1 MGSPLTNTAGAS
13 AALANADRVTGG
25 GLPPATRASALGAQR
40 DIAHDRA
47 LYDMGARGQLADVAG
62 GSATTYYG
70 SIVPENPQQGQVTE
84 ARFTHMLAEE
94 FSRRTFGYGGGDGP
108 DPEFVEVSR
117 GMLERFFQIIIPPG
131 ARMERVLRAALGRPA
146 ELNQYVAVGDFIDGL
161 MEMLNPFIDNLDE
174 ITRLAEDLEG
184 LDKAR
189 SADEQEAA
197 AAKLFGA
204 AGVPTPEQHLQRQ
217 MQMMM
222 AAGGPPGGPGLLW
235 FPTTGGEAKKYKFF
249 EFVQKVGNQVHT
261 LMQAHYWLAHP
272 NDILMF
278 EDFIVAGPA
287 LLATIWQAGT
297 WAAPYRW
304 IPELRAALM
313 TAARPGQD
321 TGSTKRP
328 DIFNLSRRHLYEI
341 KTVAQAEMG
350 VAQVAGYYARLA
362 PVMPDLHLAG
372 FGFGDW
378 KPFPVYYAG
387 GMTVVVASMFA
398 PGVITYQ
405 RIGSRVPVTNPLRV
419 WAQEKKQYYQR
430 QEARARV
437 GTAIALVT
445 VGFMGVLVL
454 AAGIA
459 VAAAAAGALVGGGAV
474 AGGGAVVGG
483 SAAAKWGLGTL
494 AVGSGLAF
502 AM

>member
-1 MGSPLTNTAGAS
+1 MGSPLTNTPTAAAP

-25 GLPPATRASALGAQR
+25 GLPPATRPSALGAQR

-47 LYDMGARGQLADVAG
+47 LYDMGARGQLSDVAG
-62 GSATTYYG
+62 GSATTYFG
-70 SIVPENPQQGQVTE
+70 SIVPENPLQGQVTE
-84 ARFTHMLAEE
+84 ARFLQVLAEE
-94 FSRRTFGYGGGDGP
+94 FTRRTFGYGGGDGP
-108 DPEFVEVSR
+108 DAELVEVSR
-117 GMLERFFQIIIPPG
+117 GMLERFFQFIVPPG
-131 ARMERVLRAALGRPA
+131 ARLERVLRAALGRPA
-146 ELNQYVAVGDFIDGL
+146 DLRQYVAVGDFVDGL
-161 MEMLNPFIDNLDE
+161 MEMLRPFIDNLEE
-174 ITRLAEDLEG
+174 ITRLAEDLEA

-197 AAKLFGA
+197 AAKLFAA
-204 AGVPTPEQHLQRQ
+204 AGVPTPEQHLRGQ
-217 MQMMM
+217 MRMMM
-222 AAGGPPGGPGLLW
+222 AASGGGPPSGPGILW

-261 LMQAHYWLAHP
+261 LMQAHYWLSHP

-378 KPFPVYYAG
+378 RPFPVYYAG

-419 WAQEKKQYYQR
+419 WADQKKQYYQR

-437 GTAIALVT
+437 GTAVALVT
-445 VGFMGVLVL
+445 VGFMGVLLL
-454 AAGIA
+454 AAG
-459 VAAAAAGALVGGGAV
+459 VAAGAAAAGTLL
-474 AGGGAVVGG
+474 AGGGSVVAG
-483 SAAAKWGLGTL
+483 WTL
-494 AVGSGLAF
+494 KELALGSGMAF